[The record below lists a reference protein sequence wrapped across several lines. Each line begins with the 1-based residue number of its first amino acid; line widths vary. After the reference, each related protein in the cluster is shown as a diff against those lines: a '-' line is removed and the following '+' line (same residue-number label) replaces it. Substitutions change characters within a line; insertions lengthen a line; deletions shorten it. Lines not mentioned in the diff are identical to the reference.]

1 MKHYIEIENVGPIKK
16 AKIDL
21 SKYVVLIGPQASG
34 KSIIAKLIAIFRGR
48 EFFDDVDSNFYNSLE
63 NYGLK
68 SFVSTES
75 HIKYTSPVY
84 IFNLKND
91 QLTKVENQEFETKFS
106 EIIDDLKL
114 KLSLLNQKDNEFEML
129 LKKGNV
135 VALNKKMK
143 ELEDEYL
150 FQDNKFRNFFVK
162 PSIYIPAERIII
174 SLLSQSIYSLIK
186 NKINLPQL
194 LLDFAAN
201 YELARNEIKEYNIK
215 FLKANYSFKN
225 GKEILEIN
233 KQETLIAEAASGFQT
248 LIPML
253 LVCEFFLKDKLSQT
267 YIIEEPELNLF
278 PTAQKDLIYHL
289 INIINNSYSKEQNT
303 SHDLVMTTHSPYI
316 LASLNNLL
324 LAGKIKEE
332 QPIKFTKAKKI
343 VNGDYYISKN
353 DLNVYAL
360 KNGKAKSIISKETG
374 LIAENELDHVSE
386 EINYEFNALK
396 NLYFES
402 AN

>member
-34 KSIIAKLIAIFRGR
+34 KSIIAKLIAIFRSD
-48 EFFDDVDSNFYNSLE
+48 EFHADKNITSLFE
-63 NYGLK
+63 YFG
-68 SFVSTES
+68 VSTFIS
-75 HIKYTSPVY
+75 KDTIIKYSDNDFQSIYKNNKYENTISLN
-84 IFNLKND
+84 IASFFNHRI
-91 QLTKVENQEFETKFS
+91 EP
-106 EIIDDLKL
+106 
-114 KLSLLNQKDNEFEML
+114 LSNN
-129 LKKGNV
+129 
-135 VALNKKMK
+135 
-143 ELEDEYL
+143 
-150 FQDNKFRNFFVK
+150 K

-174 SLLSQSIYSLIK
+174 SLLSQSIYSIIQ

-201 YELARNEIKEYNIK
+201 YEKARNEIKEYNIK
-215 FLKANYSFKN
+215 FLKANYHYKN

-233 KQETLIAEAASGFQT
+233 KQETPIADAASGFQT

-253 LVCEFFLKDKLSQT
+253 FVCEYFLKNKLSQT

-289 INIINNSYSKEQNT
+289 INIINDSYSKEQNT
-303 SHDLVMTTHSPYI
+303 THDLVMTTHSPYI

-332 QPIKFTKAKKI
+332 QKEKFAKAKKI
-343 VNGDYYISKN
+343 VKGDFYITKN

-360 KNGKAKSIISKETG
+360 KNGKAKNIISKETG
-374 LIAENELDHVSE
+374 LISENELDNVSE

-396 NLYFES
+396 DLYFES

>member
-1 MKHYIEIENVGPIKK
+1 MQKKKLKGSKNFPISKIANNIIDKK
-16 AKIDL
+16 NDVEL
-21 SKYVVLIGPQASG
+21 SKFI
-34 KSIIAKLIAIFRGR
+34 
-48 EFFDDVDSNFYNSLE
+48 
-63 NYGLK
+63 
-68 SFVSTES
+68 
-75 HIKYTSPVY
+75 
-84 IFNLKND
+84 
-91 QLTKVENQEFETKFS
+91 
-106 EIIDDLKL
+106 
-114 KLSLLNQKDNEFEML
+114 
-129 LKKGNV
+129 NV
-135 VALNKKMK
+135 FP
-143 ELEDEYL
+143 L
-150 FQDNKFRNFFVK
+150 FQK

-186 NKINLPQL
+186 NKINLPEL

-201 YELARNEIKEYNIK
+201 YEQARNEIKEYKIK
-215 FLKANYSFKN
+215 FLKANYSYKN

>member
-21 SKYVVLIGPQASG
+21 SKYVVLIGPQGSG
-34 KSIIAKLIAIFRGR
+34 KSIIAKLIAIFQNDLNPG
-48 EFFDDVDSNFYNSLE
+48 
-63 NYGLK
+63 K
-68 SFVSTES
+68 
-75 HIKYTSPVY
+75 
-84 IFNLKND
+84 IFNSFDSLILKFGLNSFFTIESKIFFSTPFFLTIFQQNEITIEIHKDIYEKYFNETDVKNESKKKKLKGSKNFPISKIANNIIDKKND
-91 QLTKVENQEFETKFS
+91 VELSKF
-106 EIIDDLKL
+106 I
-114 KLSLLNQKDNEFEML
+114 
-129 LKKGNV
+129 NV
-135 VALNKKMK
+135 FP
-143 ELEDEYL
+143 L
-150 FQDNKFRNFFVK
+150 FQK

-186 NKINLPQL
+186 NKINLPEL

-201 YELARNEIKEYNIK
+201 YEQARNEIKEYKIK
-215 FLKANYSFKN
+215 FLKANYSYKN

>member
-1 MKHYIEIENVGPIKK
+1 LKHYIEIENVGPIKK

-34 KSIIAKLIAIFRGR
+34 KSIIAKLIAIFNQDFYLDNRSVHKLKNKIS
-48 EFFDDVDSNFYNSLE
+48 EWNLNTFFN
-63 NYGLK
+63 
-68 SFVSTES
+68 TES
-75 HIKYTSPVY
+75 KIKYVTSIKIINY
-84 IFNLKND
+84 SDSIFNIVINESK
-91 QLTKVENQEFETKFS
+91 K
-106 EIIDDLKL
+106 
-114 KLSLLNQKDNEFEML
+114 KLSLNFIKNLHSSISEMSDLDIELFDSIQKKTNIDL
-129 LKKGNV
+129 GSIKQ
-135 VALNKKMK
+135 NKIDM
-143 ELEDEYL
+143 EILINHYL
-150 FQDNKFRNFFVK
+150 K

-174 SLLSQSIYSLIK
+174 SLLSQSIYSIIQ
-186 NKINLPQL
+186 NKINLPQV

-201 YELARNEIKEYNIK
+201 YEKARNEIKEYNIK
-215 FLKANYSFKN
+215 FLKANYHYKN

-233 KQETLIAEAASGFQT
+233 KQETPVADAASGFQT

-253 LVCEFFLKDKLSQT
+253 LVCEYFLKDNLSQT

-303 SHDLVMTTHSPYI
+303 THDLVMTTHSPYV

-332 QPIKFTKAKKI
+332 QTEKFAKAKKI
-343 VNGDYYISKN
+343 VKGDYYITKK

-360 KNGKAKSIISKETG
+360 KNGKAKYIINKETG
-374 LIAENELDHVSE
+374 LIAENELDEVSE
-386 EINYEFNALK
+386 EINYEFNVLK
-396 NLYFES
+396 ELYFEK
-402 AN
+402 

>member
-1 MKHYIEIENVGPIKK
+1 MNQKRKIKK
-16 AKIDL
+16 SKNFPISKIANNIIDKKNDVEL
-21 SKYVVLIGPQASG
+21 SKFI
-34 KSIIAKLIAIFRGR
+34 
-48 EFFDDVDSNFYNSLE
+48 
-63 NYGLK
+63 
-68 SFVSTES
+68 
-75 HIKYTSPVY
+75 
-84 IFNLKND
+84 
-91 QLTKVENQEFETKFS
+91 
-106 EIIDDLKL
+106 
-114 KLSLLNQKDNEFEML
+114 
-129 LKKGNV
+129 NV
-135 VALNKKMK
+135 FP
-143 ELEDEYL
+143 L
-150 FQDNKFRNFFVK
+150 FQK

-186 NKINLPQL
+186 NKINLPEL

-201 YELARNEIKEYNIK
+201 YEQARNEIKEYKIK
-215 FLKANYSFKN
+215 FLKANYSYKN

-332 QPIKFTKAKKI
+332 QPIKFTKAKK
-343 VNGDYYISKN
+343 NC
-353 DLNVYAL
+353 
-360 KNGKAKSIISKETG
+360 EW
-374 LIAENELDHVSE
+374 
-386 EINYEFNALK
+386 
-396 NLYFES
+396 
-402 AN
+402 

>member
-34 KSIIAKLIAIFRGR
+34 KSIIAKLIAIFRSE
-48 EFFDDVDSNFYNSLE
+48 EFRINRNKTIHSLFKFYGIFSFFNDKSVINYYSYNFYSRYIHKDSEKTINL
-63 NYGLK
+63 GLINVFDNK
-68 SFVSTES
+68 TGLIDEVKK
-75 HIKYTSPVY
+75 IK
-84 IFNLKND
+84 
-91 QLTKVENQEFETKFS
+91 
-106 EIIDDLKL
+106 
-114 KLSLLNQKDNEFEML
+114 KDN
-129 LKKGNV
+129 
-135 VALNKKMK
+135 
-143 ELEDEYL
+143 
-150 FQDNKFRNFFVK
+150 K
-162 PSIYIPAERIII
+162 PSIYIPADRIII
-174 SLLSQSIYSLIK
+174 SLLSQSIYSIIQ

-201 YELARNEIKEYNIK
+201 YEKARNEIKEYNIK
-215 FLKANYSFKN
+215 FLKANYHYKN

-233 KQETLIAEAASGFQT
+233 KQETPIAEAASGFQT

-253 LVCEFFLKDKLSQT
+253 LVCEYYLKDKLSQT

-289 INIINNSYSKEQNT
+289 INIINDSYSKEQNT
-303 SHDLVMTTHSPYI
+303 THDLIITTHSPYI

-324 LAGKIKEE
+324 LAGKIKDE
-332 QPIKFTKAKKI
+332 QNEKFTKAKKI
-343 VNGDYYISKN
+343 VNGDFYITKN

-360 KNGKAKSIISKETG
+360 KNGKAKNIISKETG
-374 LIAENELDHVSE
+374 LISENELDNVSE

-396 NLYFES
+396 DLYFES